1 MRLLNV
7 NGRLAIERSGRA
19 VDVATASQGAFGPE
33 VSEAYDDW
41 EGLRAWESDYDG
53 DDGAAFAP
61 ADLRSP
67 VVAPRQIFAIG
78 LNYRGH
84 AEESGLDL
92 PDTPMVFT
100 KFASSIA
107 APYAAVTMP
116 TDTVDWEAE
125 LVAVIGRRADRVP
138 AADAWNYVA
147 GLTIGQ
153 DLSERT
159 LQIKPPAPQQFS
171 LAKSFPGFAP
181 LGPALVTPD
190 EFNNPADLEIGCRIG
205 GDVMQ
210 KARTGDLIFGIP
222 ALVEYLSSILTLLP
236 GDVIFTGTPSGVG
249 FSSEPQRY
257 LRDGEELTT
266 WIEGIGIMTQRFVAA
281 EAG

>member
-7 NGRLAIERSGRA
+7 NGRLAIERRGLA
-19 VDVATASQGAFGPE
+19 IDVASASLGKFGPDMTD
-33 VSEAYDDW
+33 AYEDW
-41 EGLRAWESDYDG
+41 EGLRAWESDYDA
-53 DDGAAFAP
+53 DDGEVFEP

-84 AEESGLDL
+84 ADESGIDL
-92 PDTPMVFT
+92 PETPMVFT
-100 KFASSIA
+100 KFASAIA
-107 APYAAVTMP
+107 APYATVTMP
-116 TDTVDWEAE
+116 TETVDWEAE

-138 AADAWNYVA
+138 ASEAWNYVA

-171 LAKSFPGFAP
+171 LAKSFRGFAP

-190 EFNNPADLEIGCRIG
+190 EFTNPADLEIGCRVN

-210 KARTGDLIFGIP
+210 KARTGDLIFGVP
-222 ALVEYLSSILTLLP
+222 TLVEYLSSVLTLLP
-236 GDVIFTGTPSGVG
+236 GDLIFTGTPSGVG
-249 FSSEPQRY
+249 FAREPQRY

-266 WIEGIGIMTQRFVAA
+266 WIEGIGTMTQRFVAGK
-281 EAG
+281 AG